1 MKIKL
6 KHVKKESGEGYN
18 ETMKGGNEMKKFGLL
33 LAGGIAA
40 MVLLSTIG
48 PLVGLAVSL
57 VILYFILKQFLKAET
72 KKAKVGLAV
81 LGIFVLLAT
90 LHNIPALIGVAAAAV
105 LYLVYKKWT
114 GVKPAF
120 KKDKHDPFIHFEKQW
135 NEIKH
140 H

>member
-1 MKIKL
+1 
-6 KHVKKESGEGYN
+6 
-18 ETMKGGNEMKKFGLL
+18 
-33 LAGGIAA
+33 